1 MFASDFGG
9 DNAQVFGRL
18 EFVGDRQGNIIGSAI
33 ATPKPLRRLRQRAKL
48 FFRHHL
54 NHSFGLV
61 SAWDA
66 RTSHAV
72 NNNYAV

>member
-1 MFASDFGG
+1 
-9 DNAQVFGRL
+9 
-18 EFVGDRQGNIIGSAI
+18 
-33 ATPKPLRRLRQRAKL
+33 LRRLRQRAKL

-54 NHSFGLV
+54 NHYFGLV

>member
-9 DNAQVFGRL
+9 DNAQVFGRV

-33 ATPKPLRRLRQRAKL
+33 ATPKTLRRLRQRAKL
-48 FFRHHL
+48 F
-54 NHSFGLV
+54 FGLV